1 MKLNPLNSRV
11 IIEPIKADDKSSGG
25 VILPETMEEDDG
37 VRRGKVLEVG
47 PGWQAENGDVTSLT
61 VKVGDTVLY
70 SQGRFYKT
78 KLNDKQVLII
88 RESDIL
94 ATVTE

>member
-1 MKLNPLNSRV
+1 MKLNPLDSRV
-11 IIEPIKADDKSSGG
+11 IVEPLKDTGKSAGG

-47 PGWQAENGDVTSLT
+47 PGWRAENGDVTPLT
-61 VKVGDTVLY
+61 VKIGDTVLY

-78 KLNDKQVLII
+78 KLDDKQVLII

-94 ATVTE
+94 AVVTE